1 VAGFFRSPFVPSNRK
16 TLEKMLKVAKI
27 QKGERVIDLG
37 CGDGRIVFRAE
48 NEFGAIAEGYEISVF
63 VWLLAQSNKILK
75 RAKSKIYRRN
85 FFTADLSKADVVFCY
100 LLPEVMQKLSPKF
113 KKELKHGARI
123 ISASF
128 SLHDWKA
135 QKIYSKDGRVG
146 KVFIYKK

>member
-1 VAGFFRSPFVPSNRK
+1 V
-16 TLEKMLKVAKI
+16 
-27 QKGERVIDLG
+27 DLG

-48 NEFGAIAEGYEISVF
+48 KEFGAIAEGYEISVF
-63 VWLLAQSNKILK
+63 VWLLAQSNRILK

-100 LLPEVMQKLSPKF
+100 LLPEVMQELVPKF
-113 KKELKHGARI
+113 QKELKKGARI

-128 SLHDWKA
+128 SLPGWQA
-135 QKIYSKDGRVG
+135 RKIYPKEGRAG

>member
-1 VAGFFRSPFVPSNRK
+1 
-16 TLEKMLKVAKI
+16 MLKVTKI
-27 QKGERVIDLG
+27 KKGERVVDLG

-48 NEFGAIAEGYEISVF
+48 KEFGAIAEGYEISVF
-63 VWLLAQSNKILK
+63 VWLLAQSNRILK

-100 LLPEVMQKLSPKF
+100 LLPEVMQELVPKF
-113 KKELKHGARI
+113 QKELKKGARI

-128 SLHDWKA
+128 SLPGWQA
-135 QKIYSKDGRVG
+135 RKIYPKEGRAG